1 MNKSEAPPRRSYRSS
16 AQWQS
21 IILEQASSG
30 ERIEETCAR
39 HGISL
44 DSFHRHRRQL
54 NGQANSSSF
63 ASFTE
68 LEVSLV
74 NECEIR
80 CRNGRAII
88 VRGAVSPSH
97 LKSILF
103 VVEEASS

>member
-1 MNKSEAPPRRSYRSS
+1 MENSGTRLRRSYRSS
-16 AQWQS
+16 AEWQA
-21 IILEQASSG
+21 IILEHTSSG
-30 ERIEETCAR
+30 ERVEETCAR
-39 HGISL
+39 YGISV
-44 DSFHRHRRQL
+44 DSFHRHRRRL
-54 NGQANSSSF
+54 NGKAKSAS

-80 CRNGRAII
+80 CRNGRTIL
-88 VRGAVSPSH
+88 VRGAVSPAH